1 MKLFLIDAYAL
12 IYRSYYAFI
21 NNPRINSKGQNTGTI
36 MGFVNTLLE
45 VIEKEKPTHLGVAF
59 DPKGGS
65 FRNRLFEQYKAQ
77 REETPEDIRWAVP
90 HIKEIIKA
98 FNIPVYEV
106 ADFEADD
113 VIGTL
118 AHQADQRNIN
128 TFLMTPDKDYCQLVT
143 ENVKLYKPG
152 YGDQKYTVLGPKE
165 VLEKYGLK
173 DCSQVIDLLGLM
185 GDSADNIPGCPGV
198 GPKTAQKLLE
208 EFGSIDNLLANSEKI
223 AGKLKEKIESN
234 KENILFS
241 RKLAK
246 IVTDVKIDLNLE
258 ELEINSPDFKKIET
272 LLRDLE
278 LLSLARR
285 ISQKFE
291 TAQAS
296 AEIKIQTPKKE
307 QNQLDLFE
315 IFKPVE
321 QTTDIFS
328 NLRGVETLDIKCQQI
343 NNQHDI
349 AELKDKILV
358 RKKMSFSIKC
368 SGDRFN
374 PTEITGFCI
383 STEKRECFSISMPAG
398 NLEECKKTIGK
409 FKDIFENREIEKTAY
424 NLKPIIQLLWSMGI
438 ELKGENTDT
447 LIAHYILQP
456 EQNHKLDYIAYT
468 VLGRDITKAE
478 CADYEAECAL
488 NLELSSKLTQELE
501 KEKQT
506 KLFREIE
513 MPLVE
518 VLAYME
524 KNGVLIDSN
533 ELGKAAVHYRER
545 LEYISREI
553 FSMSGEEFN
562 ISSPKQVGYIL
573 FEKLNLGSK
582 QKKTK
587 SGGYSTSEDV
597 LEELRGNHPIVEK
610 IIEYRA
616 LKKLLSTYIEALP
629 ALINKNTGKIHT
641 FFNQTVTSTGRLSS
655 SGPNLQNIPVRNQD
669 GRELRGAFV
678 AEPGCKFYSA
688 DYSQIELRIMA
699 HLSQDRS
706 MIENFRNGF
715 DIHAWTAAKV
725 FHKEIDQVT
734 KEERSKAKSANFGI
748 IYGISTF
755 GLARDMKVSRTEA
768 KELIDNY
775 FVTYPGVREYIDR
788 SIESAK
794 EKGYITTMFERKR
807 YLPDINSHNAVV
819 RGYAE
824 RNAINAP
831 IQGSAADIIK
841 IAMIN
846 IYAKFRE
853 LNLKSTMILQ
863 VHDELNF
870 NVVPG
875 EEATVQKIVKE
886 QMESA
891 VKMQVPL
898 VADDGWGRNWLEAH

>member
-65 FRNRLFEQYKAQ
+65 FRNRMFEQYKAQ

-90 HIKEIIKA
+90 HIKEIVKA

-106 ADFEADD
+106 IDFEADD

-118 AHQADQRNIN
+118 AHQADLKNIS
-128 TFLMTPDKDYCQLVT
+128 TYLMTPDKDYCQLVT

-173 DCSQVIDLLGLM
+173 ECSQVIDLLGLM

-208 EFGSIDNLLANSEKI
+208 EFGTIDNLLANTDKI
-223 AGKLKEKIESN
+223 SGKLKDKIEEN

-241 RKLAK
+241 RKLAT

-258 ELEINSPDFKKIET
+258 ELEINSPDYGKIET

-278 LLSLARR
+278 LISLAKR
-285 ISQKFE
+285 ISQKIE
-291 TAQAS
+291 NAVREKNS
-296 AEIKIQTPKKE
+296 VPKKE
-307 QNQLDLFE
+307 QNQLDLFD
-315 IFKPVE
+315 IFKPSE
-321 QTTDIFS
+321 QPADIFS
-328 NLRGVETLDIKCQQI
+328 NLKGDESYEIRRQYV
-343 NNQHDI
+343 NNQQDI
-349 AELKDKILV
+349 ARLKEKILV
-358 RKKMSFSIKC
+358 RKKMSFSIK
-368 SGDRFN
+368 SDGDRFN
-374 PTEITGFCI
+374 PSEISAFAI
-383 STEKRECFSISMPAG
+383 SIENKECFIISLPAG
-398 NLEECKKTIGK
+398 NLEECKKTILQ
-409 FKDIFENREIEKTAY
+409 FKDIFENREIEKIAY
-424 NLKPIIQLLWSMGI
+424 NLKPLIQLLWSIGI
-438 ELKGENTDT
+438 ELEGDNTDT

-456 EQNHKLDYIAYT
+456 EQNHKFDYIAYT
-468 VLGRDITKAE
+468 ALGTDLSKSG
-478 CADYEAECAL
+478 CADYEAECTL
-488 NLELSSKLTQELE
+488 NLELSQKLTQELE
-501 KEKQT
+501 KENQT
-506 KLFREIE
+506 KLFKEIE

-518 VLAYME
+518 VLADME
-524 KNGVLIDSN
+524 KNGVIIDCN
-533 ELGKAAVHYRER
+533 ELGKAAEHYREK
-545 LEYISREI
+545 LEAISTEI
-553 FSMSGEEFN
+553 FRMSGEEFN

-573 FEKLNLGSK
+573 FEKLGLGGK

-587 SGGYSTSEDV
+587 SGGFSTSEDV
-597 LEELRGNHPIVEK
+597 LEELRGNHPIIEK

-629 ALINKNTGKIHT
+629 SLINKKTGKIHT
-641 FFNQTVTSTGRLSS
+641 YFNQTVTSTGRLSS
-655 SGPNLQNIPVRNQD
+655 SGPNLQNIPVRNQE
-669 GRELRGAFV
+669 GRELRGAFIP
-678 AEPGCKFYSA
+678 EQGCKFYSA

-706 MIENFRNGF
+706 MIDNFKNGF

-725 FHKEIDQVT
+725 FHKEIEQVT

-775 FVTYPGVREYIDR
+775 FLTYPGVRDYISK

-794 EKGYITTMFERKR
+794 EKGYITTMFGRKR

-841 IAMIN
+841 IAMIG
-846 IYAKFRE
+846 IYTKFKA
-853 LNLKSTMILQ
+853 LKLKSTMILQ

-870 NVVPG
+870 NVVVG

-891 VKMQVPL
+891 VNMLVPL
-898 VADDGWGRNWLEAH
+898 VADDGWGSNWLEAH

>member
-1 MKLFLIDAYAL
+1 MKLFLLDAYAL

-36 MGFVNTLLE
+36 LGFVNTLLE

-90 HIKEIIKA
+90 QIKEILEA
-98 FNIPVYEV
+98 FNIPVYQIT
-106 ADFEADD
+106 DFEADD

-118 AHQADQRNIN
+118 ARQANEQNIN

-152 YGDQKYTVLGPKE
+152 YGDQKYTILGPDE

-198 GPKTAQKLLE
+198 GPKTAQKLLQ
-208 EFGSIDNLLANSEKI
+208 EFGTIENLLENTEKI
-223 AGKLKEKIESN
+223 AGKLKDKIEEN

-241 RKLAK
+241 KKLAT
-246 IVTDVKIDLNLE
+246 IVTDVNIELNLE
-258 ELEINSPDFKKIET
+258 ELEINRPDFKKIEKI
-272 LLRDLE
+272 LKELE
-278 LLSLARR
+278 LVSLARR
-285 ISQKFE
+285 INGKKE
-291 TAQAS
+291 TEKT
-296 AEIKIQTPKKE
+296 EIISKPKKE
-307 QNQLDLFE
+307 QKQPDLFD
-315 IFKPVE
+315 IFQADE
-321 QTTDIFS
+321 QPSDIFS
-328 NLRGVETLDIKCQQI
+328 NLSGDKSLEIKCQYI
-343 NNQHDI
+343 NNEKDI
-349 AELKDKILV
+349 AELKDKILA
-358 RKKMSFSIKC
+358 RKKMSFCIK
-368 SGDRFN
+368 STGDRFE
-374 PTEITGFCI
+374 PAEISCFCI
-383 STEKRECFSISMPAG
+383 SIEKRECYMIPIG
-398 NLEECKKTIGK
+398 QGKLEECKKTIAM
-409 FKDIFENREIEKTAY
+409 FKDIFENSEIEKTAY
-424 NLKPIIQLLWSMGI
+424 NLKPVIQLLWNIGI
-438 ELKGENTDT
+438 ELKGNNTDT

-456 EQNHKLDYIAYT
+456 EQNHKFEYIVYST
-468 VLGRDITKAE
+468 LGVDISRDGNTDNAE
-478 CADYEAECAL
+478 ECAL
-488 NLELSSKLTQELE
+488 NLELGQKLTEELE
-501 KEKQT
+501 KENQT
-506 KLFREIE
+506 ELFRKIE

-524 KNGVLIDSN
+524 KNGVLIDSDA
-533 ELGKAAVHYRER
+533 LGAAANLYKEK
-545 LEYISREI
+545 LETISREI
-553 FSMSGEEFN
+553 FEMSGEKFN

-573 FEKLNLGSK
+573 FEKMQLGGK

-587 SGGYSTSEDV
+587 TGGFSTNEDV
-597 LEELRGNHPIVEK
+597 LEELRDVHPIVEK

-616 LKKLLSTYIEALP
+616 LKKLLNTYIEALP
-629 ALINKNTGKIHT
+629 ELINRKTGKIHT

-655 SGPNLQNIPVRNQD
+655 SGPNLQNIPVRNQE
-669 GRELRGAFV
+669 GREIRKAFIP
-678 AEPGCKFYSA
+678 EPGCKFYSA

-699 HLSQDRS
+699 HSSRDKS
-706 MIENFRNGF
+706 MIENFESGF
-715 DIHAWTAAKV
+715 DIHAWTAAKI
-725 FHKEIDQVT
+725 FHKEIGQVT

-755 GLARDMKVSRTEA
+755 GLARNMKVSRTEA

-775 FVTYPGVREYIDR
+775 FETYPGVKDYITE
-788 SIESAK
+788 SIENAK
-794 EKGYITTMFERKR
+794 RNGYITTMFGRKR

-824 RNAINAP
+824 RNAVNAP

-846 IYAKFRE
+846 IYEKFKE
-853 LNLKSTMILQ
+853 AGLKSTMILQ

-870 NVVPG
+870 NVAQG
-875 EEATVQKIVKE
+875 EEAVVKQIVKQ
-886 QMESA
+886 QMEKA
-891 VKMQVPL
+891 ANLLVPL
-898 VADDGWGRNWLEAH
+898 VADDGWGQNWLEAH